1 VILPFDS
8 QPFPLYDGQ
17 MVTYTIHF
25 ANNGPE
31 TATGVQMTAEAFGAL
46 HFGGGSDTTVVNIGD
61 VGPGISGTVTFNGW
75 IDGALNGEAAELTA
89 VFSDDVHADFEW
101 VWSLHR
107 VDTAPPT
114 GLSIEAPLTWVQ
126 PFTQSVSG
134 VVTDSSGI
142 ETITLEIKTQPGG
155 AVSSLNCPDGNND
168 GLWQCLWQPGA
179 LAGLTHIE
187 LRAQAA
193 DLFGNVGPWTPWK
206 TLQVDTTAPVVALN
220 SEVELA
226 LADGFLSASERLI
239 SGTVQD
245 DQAAYQVGLCLASAA
260 DGLTCLDIAV
270 QPGTTPTGT
279 WLYDMSAFQ
288 HGDGLTRTLTL
299 VGRDGR
305 GNLSETLTRTYL
317 LDTVGPTITVSTF
330 ISEVVLGDY
339 PLVGPPVLTG
349 NSQDGGGLGEV
360 VVRME
365 NDTGD
370 FDWQTAVITGTE
382 WVFTPQLTA
391 PGLYT
396 LTVEGYDLAGN
407 PGISGAYL
415 LNVLASTDLQ
425 LHKSGPTDATLN
437 EPITYTI
444 TYTNA
449 GLVPV
454 SGAVLTDIIPAEII
468 NLTVAASPPV
478 TPTGGADFVWQLPTL
493 APGESGTIVVSG
505 IVNPN
510 LIGMVTFTN
519 TAEIFADFIL
529 DTKPDNN
536 TSSVMTEAIDQAIG
550 GLMTFNDGPTPLG
563 ASTTFTAVIDSGTN
577 ATFTWDFGDGNI
589 GTGPVVSHI
598 YVSPGTYT
606 VTVTAV
612 NSVSSVQVETVV
624 VVIGP
629 IYILYVPIVV
639 D

>member
-1 VILPFDS
+1 
-8 QPFPLYDGQ
+8 
-17 MVTYTIHF
+17 
-25 ANNGPE
+25 
-31 TATGVQMTAEAFGAL
+31 
-46 HFGGGSDTTVVNIGD
+46 
-61 VGPGISGTVTFNGW
+61 
-75 IDGALNGEAAELTA
+75 
-89 VFSDDVHADFEW
+89 
-101 VWSLHR
+101 
-107 VDTAPPT
+107 
-114 GLSIEAPLTWVQ
+114 
-126 PFTQSVSG
+126 
-134 VVTDSSGI
+134 
-142 ETITLEIKTQPGG
+142 
-155 AVSSLNCPDGNND
+155 
-168 GLWQCLWQPGA
+168 
-179 LAGLTHIE
+179 
-187 LRAQAA
+187 
-193 DLFGNVGPWTPWK
+193 
-206 TLQVDTTAPVVALN
+206 
-220 SEVELA
+220 
-226 LADGFLSASERLI
+226 
-239 SGTVQD
+239 
-245 DQAAYQVGLCLASAA
+245 
-260 DGLTCLDIAV
+260 
-270 QPGTTPTGT
+270 
-279 WLYDMSAFQ
+279 
-288 HGDGLTRTLTL
+288 
-299 VGRDGR
+299 
-305 GNLSETLTRTYL
+305 
-317 LDTVGPTITVSTF
+317 
-330 ISEVVLGDY
+330 
-339 PLVGPPVLTG
+339 
-349 NSQDGGGLGEV
+349 
-360 VVRME
+360 ME
-365 NDTGD
+365 NETGD

-382 WVFTPQLTA
+382 WAFTPQLTA

-624 VVIGP
+624 VVIEP